1 MIKKK
6 SQFADKKV
14 KFAGNGKLND
24 IEEEG
29 DASDSKDSSISNK
42 QVLKRVPTYDG
53 SASDS
58 DGQKNFFEDMMKA
71 EKP

>member
-1 MIKKK
+1 M
-6 SQFADKKV
+6 
-14 KFAGNGKLND
+14 KFVENGKLND

-29 DASDSKDSSISNK
+29 DASDSKESSSSEK
-42 QVLKRVPTYDG
+42 VMLKKVPTYDG

-58 DGQKNFFEDMMKA
+58 EGQKHFFQDIMKA